1 MRRSLIVHPTDLG
14 AESEGAFYHAL
25 KLALA
30 GRSRLSV
37 VHVHTYETEAA
48 PDLDS
53 YPRIRQTL
61 TLWGLLPADAAQRD
75 VSEKLGLFVSKGE
88 ILAAGAERGLAQ
100 MLRKQNAAMIVVGT
114 RGLTG
119 LCRLVDHS
127 FSEQLSRD
135 AKIPALFIPDDAAG
149 IVEARTGA
157 ARPTNILIPVAD
169 EPDCGAAIQAA
180 IGLSEL
186 LEQTSRLH
194 LLHVGAAPKPHPS
207 GST

>member
-1 MRRSLIVHPTDLG
+1 MTRLLIVHPTDLG

-25 KLALA
+25 KLVLA

-48 PDLDS
+48 LDLDS

-75 VSEKLGLFVSKGE
+75 VSEKLGLF
-88 ILAAGAERGLAQ
+88 AERGLAQ

-119 LCRLVDHS
+119 LRRLVDHS